1 MVTETATARAD
12 GAAPDTPAHRL
23 RWAALA
29 VLIVAEIMDLLD
41 ATIVNVA
48 APGIRASIGGGLS
61 TIQWVVA
68 AYTLALAIGLV
79 IGGRLGDIA
88 GRKRMF
94 LIGALGFTVFSAVC
108 AAATGPAMLIGA
120 RFVQGLFGAVMIP
133 QVLGL
138 IRAMFRGKEAGAAM
152 GVFGPAMG
160 LAAMGG
166 PLLGGWLVDADLFG
180 TGWRAVFLINIPVGV
195 GVLLAGI
202 KLIPEV
208 RQPAP
213 PRLDAT
219 GAVLAALGAFLV
231 VFPLVQGREEDWPA
245 WTFVSLSAS
254 VLAFTAFGVHQ
265 VRRRRRG
272 RDPLVEPGLF
282 RRREFVGGVLVTT
295 IFFGAMVG
303 FMLVF
308 NLFTQM
314 ALRFTAFEAG
324 LSLAPWSLG
333 TAIGAV
339 AGGGLAAR
347 LGRHVMHTGLAVMTG
362 GLIVLWNTLDGLP
375 LPGTGD
381 DPTPWTFA
389 LGTGVS
395 GLGMGMVFAP
405 LFAIILNAVDD
416 AEIGSASGVLT
427 SIQQFGGAAGTAAL
441 GTLFFELIGPMDRPD
456 FGHAV
461 ETTVLVC
468 AALFALTFLL
478 GFLLPK
484 KARAD
489 VH

>member
-1 MVTETATARAD
+1 MTADTTAHPPTTA
-12 GAAPDTPAHRL
+12 PAHPL

-48 APGIRASIGGGLS
+48 APSIRADIGGGLS
-61 TIQWVVA
+61 TLQWVVA
-68 AYTLALAIGLV
+68 AYTLALAIGLM

-94 LIGALGFTVFSAVC
+94 LIGAAGFTVFSALC
-108 AAATGPAMLIGA
+108 AAATGPAALIGA

-138 IRAMFRGKEAGAAM
+138 IRAMFRGKELGAAM

-166 PLLGGWLVDADLFG
+166 PLLGGWLVDADLYG
-180 TGWRAVFLINIPVGV
+180 TGWRSIFLINIPVGV
-195 GVLLAGI
+195 IVIVAGLA
-202 KLIPEV
+202 LVPEV

-213 PRLDAT
+213 PRLDT
-219 GAVLAALGAFLV
+219 LGAVLAALAAFLV

-245 WTFVSLSAS
+245 WTFASLAAS
-254 VLAFTAFGVHQ
+254 VLAFGLLGLHQ
-265 VRRRRRG
+265 VRRRRGG
-272 RDPLVEPGLF
+272 RDPLVEPALF

-295 IFFGAMVG
+295 IFFGAMIG

-314 ALRFTAFEAG
+314 ALGFTAFEAG

-347 LGRHVMHTGLAVMTG
+347 FGRHVMHAGLAAMIG
-362 GLIVLWNTLDGLP
+362 GLLLLWNTLDGL
-375 LPGTGD
+375 GG

-416 AEIGSASGVLT
+416 TEIGSASGVLT

-441 GTLFFELIGPMDRPD
+441 GTMFFELIGPMDRPA
-456 FGHAV
+456 FGSAV

-468 AALFALTFLL
+468 AGLFALTFLL

>member
-1 MVTETATARAD
+1 MITETAAPADTAK
-12 GAAPDTPAHRL
+12 PDTPAHRR

-29 VLIVAEIMDLLD
+29 VLVVAEIMNLLD

-68 AYTLALAIGLV
+68 SYTLALAIGLM
-79 IGGRLGDIA
+79 IGGRLGDIV

-94 LIGALGFTVFSAVC
+94 LIGAAGFTVFSGLC
-108 AAATGPAMLIGA
+108 AAADGPATLIGA

-133 QVLGL
+133 QILGL
-138 IRAMFRGKEAGAAM
+138 IRAMFRGKELGAAM

-180 TGWRAVFLINIPVGV
+180 TGWRAIFLINLPIGIVV
-195 GVLLAGI
+195 VLCGL
-202 KLIPEV
+202 KLVPEV
-208 RQPAP
+208 RQAAP
-213 PRLDAT
+213 PRLDGI
-219 GAVLAALGAFLV
+219 GAVLASLGAFLV

-245 WTFVSLSAS
+245 WTFASLGAA
-254 VLAFTAFGVHQ
+254 VVAFAVFGIHQ
-265 VRRRRRG
+265 VRRRRKG

-295 IFFGAMVG
+295 IFFGAMIG

-314 ALRFTAFEAG
+314 ALHFTAFEAG
-324 LSLAPWSLG
+324 LSLAPWSLA
-333 TAIGAV
+333 TALGAV
-339 AGGGLAAR
+339 AGGGLAAKM
-347 LGRHVMHTGLAVMTG
+347 GRHIMHTGLVIMTG
-362 GLIVLWNTLDGLP
+362 GLLLLWNTLDGLAA
-375 LPGTGD
+375 

-461 ETTVLVC
+461 EVTVLVC
-468 AALFALTFLL
+468 AGLFALTFLL